1 MSRLDF
7 LLLPYFA
14 YIENFTKFTR
24 ESFLFNEKSLLMEN
38 QKRKK
43 VVGEKKK
50 KKNKKKKKT
59 GLKEERKSTNLS
71 KKREYLSV
79 KKRKRTSLVKVT
91 GTGGAPCWRP
101 DFEQRSRRQTK
112 IYHT

>member
-1 MSRLDF
+1 MSRLNF

-14 YIENFTKFTR
+14 YIEHFTKLTR

-50 KKNKKKKKT
+50 KKEKKK

-71 KKREYLSV
+71 KKREYQSV
-79 KKRKRTSLVKVT
+79 KKRKRTSLVKAT